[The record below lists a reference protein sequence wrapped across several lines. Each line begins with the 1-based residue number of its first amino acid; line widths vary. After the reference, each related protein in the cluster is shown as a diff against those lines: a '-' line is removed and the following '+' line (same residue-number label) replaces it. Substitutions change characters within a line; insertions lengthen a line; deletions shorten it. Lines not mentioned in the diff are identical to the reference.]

1 MKDLEMIL
9 SMMMTSN
16 GGSTIMWE
24 QVSYHLK
31 SQKLRESQYKRIF
44 EIHLPTKTVDN
55 HSLLS

>member
-31 SQKLRESQYKRIF
+31 SQKLRKSKRIF
-44 EIHLPTKTVDN
+44 EIHIPTKTVDN